1 MGIKV
6 LYIQSMY
13 FLWLSLHQWT
23 YSDFLER
30 IKNPQKKTL
39 VFTPNPEILVRANQD
54 EEFLE
59 TLGRADFLTPDAN
72 GLYTASLIQDGSS
85 LFSAFF
91 QTLFQKKKLRETYG
105 ELIQWSNL
113 TRDLVNFSIQEKKN
127 IMMIDNY
134 RITNPENEFE
144 KKKMEIQSRL
154 PELFRERFPHLY
166 IHIVFDGGETP
177 LELAEIVQTQNIS
190 YIFSCIGMKTQEK
203 RLIEIFDVLP
213 EDQKVVGL
221 GVGSSFDYL
230 LGLQIRAP
238 IIFQKLGLEW
248 LYRLMLEPRKR
259 WRRIYTAV
267 VEFPR
272 MIIKTR
278 KN

>member
-1 MGIKV
+1 
-6 LYIQSMY
+6 
-13 FLWLSLHQWT
+13 
-23 YSDFLER
+23 
-30 IKNPQKKTL
+30 
-39 VFTPNPEILVRANQD
+39 
-54 EEFLE
+54 
-59 TLGRADFLTPDAN
+59 
-72 GLYTASLIQDGSS
+72 
-85 LFSAFF
+85 
-91 QTLFQKKKLRETYG
+91 
-105 ELIQWSNL
+105 
-113 TRDLVNFSIQEKKN
+113 
-127 IMMIDNY
+127 MIDNY

-154 PELFRERFPHLY
+154 PELFRERFPYLS
-166 IHIVFDGGETP
+166 IHIVFDGEKTP
-177 LELAEIVQTQNIS
+177 LELAEIIQNQNIS

-213 EDQKVVGL
+213 ENQKVVGL

-230 LGLQIRAP
+230 LGLQVRAP
-238 IIFQKLGLEW
+238 LFFQKLGLEW
-248 LYRLMLEPRKR
+248 LYRLILDPRKR